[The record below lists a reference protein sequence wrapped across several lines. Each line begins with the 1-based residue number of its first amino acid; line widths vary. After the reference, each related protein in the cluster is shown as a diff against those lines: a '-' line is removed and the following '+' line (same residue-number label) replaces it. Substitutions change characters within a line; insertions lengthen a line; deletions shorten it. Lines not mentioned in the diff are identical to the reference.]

1 MDLSQLR
8 EEYKRAELSRNT
20 LDDDPIKQFE
30 KWFKEAM
37 ATVEKDPNAMS
48 LATVNAIGQPSLRTV
63 LLKYFDE
70 RGFVFF
76 TNYESRKARDI
87 GQNPR
92 VALLFPWL
100 VLERQVK
107 IEGIAEKVSFAE
119 TARYFTTRPRGSQ
132 IGAWVSP
139 QSSVIESRNFLL
151 QKFEEMKVRFEKG
164 QVPVPKHWGGYRVVP
179 HVIEFWQGRP
189 NRLHDRFQYSRQADG
204 SWLIERL
211 AP

>member
-8 EEYKRAELSRNT
+8 EEYKRAELSRAT
-20 LDDDPIKQFE
+20 LDEDPIKQFE

-37 ATVEKDPNAMS
+37 ETVEKDPNAMS
-48 LATVNAIGQPSLRTV
+48 LATVNAEGQPSLRTV
-63 LLKYFDE
+63 LLKYFDH

-87 GQNPR
+87 AVNPR

-107 IEGIAEKVSFAE
+107 IEGVAEKVSFQE
-119 TARYFTTRPRGSQ
+119 TARYFATRPRGSQ

-139 QSSVIESRNFLL
+139 QSRVIESRQFLM
-151 QKFEEMKVRFEKG
+151 QKFEEMKAKFG
-164 QVPVPKHWGGYRVVP
+164 QGEVPVPKHWGGYRVVP
-179 HVIEFWQGRP
+179 HIIEFWQGRP
-189 NRLHDRFQYSRQADG
+189 NRLHDRFQYSRQPDG
-204 SWLIERL
+204 TWRIDRL